1 MQVPVVRSGS
11 VLTQA
16 VTPRSVSP
24 ATDSR
29 PRASS
34 PTRPTYDVGTPCAAS
49 QTATLAA
56 DPPPAVVTA
65 DGVSLPR
72 ARGPDMAASTAPMT
86 SPTTTTSRV
95 SVPSGT
101 VPSARPLGVGSGSG
115 DPRGQLGVVQDDADV
130 GLQRHALALAVE
142 ELEQERRHV
151 LTPHRGALG
160 GRQPV
165 VQQPLVQGRVD
176 LLVHR
181 ER

>member
-65 DGVSLPR
+65 DGGALPR
-72 ARGPDMAASTAPMT
+72 ARGPDKAARTATMTAPT
-86 SPTTTTSRV
+86 PTAARG
-95 SVPSGT
+95 SVPRGA
-101 VPSARPLGVGSGSG
+101 VPSARP
-115 DPRGQLGVVQDDADV
+115 PR
-130 GLQRHALALAVE
+130 
-142 ELEQERRHV
+142 
-151 LTPHRGALG
+151 
-160 GRQPV
+160 
-165 VQQPLVQGRVD
+165 
-176 LLVHR
+176 
-181 ER
+181 